1 MALNLVTGRTGSAH
15 VTSDSARA
23 FNSQVF
29 GTGTYLIDY
38 GDKFAPTIVDNNTVR
53 IGDGMLI
60 HQGTQMGIDIDS
72 YEDVIIENGL
82 SDYNRNDIIVMRYTK
97 NRDTRIESIAL
108 VVIKGTRSHTTAVD
122 PTYTTTNILDG
133 SGLSTDVP
141 ICRVRLSSLTITGVD
156 NLIESNST
164 RILTIQE
171 LTNLVTSFSVNN
183 VTGVKGRLE
192 KSYRTGN
199 VNLTPFDMGSLSLL
213 PMPLALEFDLNDIK
227 TKLSP
232 DSSETSQSGLY
243 ILTIL
248 SSQVG
253 KTQKN
258 LPPTIS
264 TLKAFV
270 LMLGSNTS
278 SISISSNTL
287 IVQIYLEIGGAG
299 NIYIRSRYEKEWT
312 NWKKVTVS

>member
-1 MALNLVTGRTGSAH
+1 MALNLVTGRTGYAH
-15 VTSDSARA
+15 VTSDNARA
-23 FNSQVF
+23 FNSQIF

-38 GDKFAPTIVDNNTVR
+38 GAKFAPTIVDNNTVR

-72 YEDVIIENGL
+72 YEDVIIENG
-82 SDYNRNDIIVMRYTK
+82 SSGYNRNDIIVMRYTK
-97 NRDTRIESIAL
+97 NRDTQIESISL
-108 VVIKGTRSHTTAVD
+108 VVIKGTQSNTTAVD

-164 RILTIQE
+164 SVLTIQE
-171 LTNLVTSFSVNN
+171 LTNLVTSFSASN

-192 KSYRTGN
+192 KNYRTGN

-213 PMPLALEFDLNDIK
+213 PMPLEGEFDLNDIK

-258 LPPTIS
+258 LPPTLS
-264 TLKAFV
+264 TAKAFV

-287 IVQIYLEIGGAG
+287 LVQIYLEIGGDG
-299 NIYIRSRYEKEWT
+299 NIYIRSGYKKGWT